1 MTALAQD
8 FDWGEWTD
16 IVEALESSARKRLE
30 KVKSL
35 IDQGYLVHAFSKA
48 ANNDKKSIGCDN
60 PRVNDKSLRVNDL
73 SLADLVGFVHQ
84 NQNDEQVLSDQ
95 LTLLPTYR
103 NNVEKFNDKFS
114 TLYTLGAVFIISAT
128 GCLGQIFPEI
138 KSASNKLI
146 FLEAVVSGY
155 LYAEKSSK
163 LRQVVGNG
171 TASALKTLID
181 GGQMKIF
188 EDTVIRA
195 ITAEMMEKK
204 CTEHLRSLTPQPV

>member
-35 IDQGYLVHAFSKA
+35 INQGYLVHAFSKA

-84 NQNDEQVLSDQ
+84 NQNDEQVLDEQ
-95 LTLLPTYR
+95 LTLLRVYQ
-103 NNVEKFNDKFS
+103 NNTERYAHLDKKLTTDFIMVCGAGSMLLTGALASLVGHFDLPFGTTLHALTIAEGLAMFNFLLSKDS
-114 TLYTLGAVFIISAT
+114 T
-128 GCLGQIFPEI
+128 
-138 KSASNKLI
+138 
-146 FLEAVVSGY
+146 
-155 LYAEKSSK
+155 
-163 LRQVVGNG
+163 
-171 TASALKTLID
+171 LKTLID

-204 CTEHLRSLTPQPV
+204 CTEHLRSLAAQPV